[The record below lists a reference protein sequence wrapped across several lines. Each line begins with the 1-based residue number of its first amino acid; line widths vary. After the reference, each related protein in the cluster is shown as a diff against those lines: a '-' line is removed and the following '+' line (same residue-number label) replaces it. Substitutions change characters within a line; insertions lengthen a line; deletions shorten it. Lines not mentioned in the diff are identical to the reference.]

1 MLNLNSHILKS
12 IAFSALNFVK
22 IVTFNSCPRDLF
34 CEWFELDEV
43 FAFYSSYNQG
53 DNNKKVRI
61 IDTFTEKGLNL
72 QSS

>member
-1 MLNLNSHILKS
+1 MLNNQILKF

-43 FAFYSSYNQG
+43 LPFYSSYNQG
-53 DNNKKVRI
+53 DNNINFFLSI